1 LRHGFVTVF
10 PVLLIVAARHEV
22 ISIHSS
28 YLTSALLRRVST
40 LILSELLGRNLLVW
54 VLIILR
60 GILLL
65 LQELLIEP
73 VDVLLRHGVL
83 CLFRVG
89 AALS

>member
-1 LRHGFVTVF
+1 MRHSFVTVF
-10 PVLLIVAARHEV
+10 PILLVVAARHEV

-28 YLTSALLRRVST
+28 YLASALLGRIPA
-40 LILSELLGRNLLVW
+40 LILSELFGRNLLVW
-54 VLIILR
+54 VLVILS

-73 VDVLLRHGVL
+73 VDVLLRHRIL

-89 AALS
+89 AALG